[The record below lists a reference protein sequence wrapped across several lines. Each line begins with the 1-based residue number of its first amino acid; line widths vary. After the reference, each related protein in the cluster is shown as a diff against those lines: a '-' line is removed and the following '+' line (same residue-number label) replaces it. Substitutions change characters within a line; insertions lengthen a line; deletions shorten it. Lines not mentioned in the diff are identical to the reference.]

1 MCSSCC
7 GFEESR
13 TLLRRRTTTITQAQ
27 ANAWRFKVVEHDTH
41 VYIRGKRFLNTH
53 SDIFVVEEL
62 IYVFECRVSFR
73 RLWSRVSALLSV
85 NERNDARMDV
95 LKKCEGQLLER
106 IDLRFELRQTDNNTN
121 LKYSQSF

>member
-1 MCSSCC
+1 MCP
-7 GFEESR
+7 
-13 TLLRRRTTTITQAQ
+13 A
-27 ANAWRFKVVEHDTH
+27 
-41 VYIRGKRFLNTH
+41 IRGKRFLNTH

-95 LKKCEGQLLER
+95 LKKCEGQLLAR